1 MDKEKFFKTVYEVEE
16 VEKLKE
22 KTEKTE
28 GDKAVIAF
36 FDKIYEA
43 AETTEE
49 K

>member
-1 MDKEKFFKTVYEVEE
+1 MDKEKFFKTVYKVEE

-43 AETTEE
+43 AADEEET
-49 K
+49 